1 MSKSQLKEAALPL
14 FAEQGY
20 EGTALSEIA
29 KAVGIKTPSIYA
41 HFASKEA
48 LFMEIYRDVMKHELV
63 MLDEVVKETHSTV
76 REALHAFFY
85 KVTDFNVDPQVKRFF
100 QRAIFFPPQALAKQM
115 REEMTT
121 YEALTSQSIGA
132 ILVQTLDKAQQE
144 NWIYVF
150 YCLLDG
156 LSLEHE
162 IYSKE
167 DFEKRRDAA
176 WSALEALLA

>member
-1 MSKSQLKEAALPL
+1 MSGQRLKEAALPL

-20 EGTALSEIA
+20 DGTALSEIA

-48 LFMEIYRDVMKHELV
+48 LFLEIYRDVMRHELV
-63 MLDEVVKETHSTV
+63 VLGEIAQETHATV
-76 REALHAFFY
+76 EDELHAFFY
-85 KVTDFNVDPQVKRFF
+85 KVTDFNSDPEVKRFF
-100 QRAIFFPPQALAKQM
+100 QRAIFFPPQSLATQM

-121 YEALTSQSIGA
+121 YEALTSETIGN
-132 ILVQTLDKAQQE
+132 ILLRKLDEAQKE
-144 NWIYVF
+144 KWIYVF

-162 IYSKE
+162 IYSAA
-167 DFEKRRDAA
+167 DFAKRRDAA
-176 WSALEALLA
+176 WEALAALL

>member
-1 MSKSQLKEAALPL
+1 MSGQRLKDAALPL

-48 LFMEIYRDVMKHELV
+48 LFLEIYRDVMRHELL
-63 MLDEVVKETHSTV
+63 MLEEVVQEKHATMETELRS
-76 REALHAFFY
+76 FFY
-85 KVTDFNVDPQVKRFF
+85 KVTDFGVNPQVKRFF
-100 QRAIFFPPQALAKQM
+100 QRAIFFPPQSLAKQM
-115 REEMTT
+115 REEMMT
-121 YEALTSQSIGA
+121 YEAMTSKSIGA
-132 ILVQTLDKAQQE
+132 ILGKKLGAAQKE
-144 NWIYVF
+144 KWVFLF

-162 IYSKE
+162 TYSQE
-167 DFEKRRDAA
+167 DFAKRRDAA
-176 WSALEALLA
+176 WEALAALL

>member
-1 MSKSQLKEAALPL
+1 MSGERLKEAALPL

-48 LFMEIYRDVMKHELV
+48 LFLEIYRDVIKHEL
-63 MLDEVVKETHSTV
+63 TV
-76 REALHAFFY
+76 LGAIKDQVYPTVDEALRAFFY
-85 KVTDFNVDPQVKRFF
+85 QVTDFNANPAMKRFF
-100 QRAIFFPPQALAKQM
+100 QRAIFFPPQSLATQM

-121 YEALTSQSIGA
+121 YEVMTSEMLGSLLLQKMDETRKEKW
-132 ILVQTLDKAQQE
+132 VH
-144 NWIYVF
+144 VF

-162 IYSKE
+162 IYDAKE
-167 DFEKRRDAA
+167 FETRRETA
-176 WSALEALLA
+176 WEALASLI

>member
-1 MSKSQLKEAALPL
+1 MSSQRLKEAALPL

-48 LFMEIYRDVMKHELV
+48 LFLEIYRDVMRHELV
-63 MLDEVVKETHSTV
+63 MLEEVAKEKHGTM
-76 REALHAFFY
+76 EAELRAFFY
-85 KVTDFNVDPQVKRFF
+85 KVTDFGVDPDVKRFF
-100 QRAIFFPPQALAKQM
+100 QRAIFFPPQSLAKQM

-121 YEALTSQSIGA
+121 YEAMTSESIGA
-132 ILVQTLDKAQQE
+132 ILGQELDAVQKE
-144 NWIYVF
+144 KWIYVF

-162 IYSKE
+162 IYGVE
-167 DFEKRRDAA
+167 DFAKRRDAA
-176 WSALEALLA
+176 WEALAALL

>member
-1 MSKSQLKEAALPL
+1 MSGQRLKDAALPL

-48 LFMEIYRDVMKHELV
+48 LFLEIYRDVMRHELL
-63 MLDEVVKETHSTV
+63 MLQEVVQEKHATM
-76 REALHAFFY
+76 EAELRAFFY
-85 KVTDFNVDPQVKRFF
+85 KVTDFGVNSQVKRFF
-100 QRAIFFPPQALAKQM
+100 QRAIFFPPQSLAKQM
-115 REEMTT
+115 REEMMT
-121 YEALTSQSIGA
+121 YEAMTSKSIGE
-132 ILVQTLDKAQQE
+132 ILGKKLGSAQKE
-144 NWIYVF
+144 KWVFLF

-162 IYSKE
+162 IYSQE
-167 DFEKRRDAA
+167 DFAKRRDAA
-176 WSALEALLA
+176 WESLAALL